1 MRARASPS
9 RMLQPQWAGSDG
21 LARAT
26 PLGVPTTATGVDG
39 LIGMP
44 GFEDIDIVFDVTSAV
59 AHIANAERL
68 ATGISSHEGA
78 ADHTVAARYR
88 NNRRAEARAFTR
100 R

>member
-1 MRARASPS
+1 VRARASPS
-9 RMLQPQWAGSDG
+9 RMLQPPWAGSGG

-26 PLGVPTTATGVDG
+26 RLGVPATAAGVDG

-68 ATGISSHEGA
+68 AGYGNKLS
-78 ADHTVAARYR
+78 
-88 NNRRAEARAFTR
+88 RRRG
-100 R
+100 

>member
-26 PLGVPTTATGVDG
+26 PLGVPTTAAGVDG

-68 ATGISSHEGA
+68 AGYGNKLS
-78 ADHTVAARYR
+78 
-88 NNRRAEARAFTR
+88 RRRG
-100 R
+100 

>member
-1 MRARASPS
+1 
-9 RMLQPQWAGSDG
+9 MLQPPWAGSGG

-26 PLGVPTTATGVDG
+26 RLGVPATAAGVDG

-68 ATGISSHEGA
+68 AGYGNKLS
-78 ADHTVAARYR
+78 
-88 NNRRAEARAFTR
+88 RRRG
-100 R
+100 